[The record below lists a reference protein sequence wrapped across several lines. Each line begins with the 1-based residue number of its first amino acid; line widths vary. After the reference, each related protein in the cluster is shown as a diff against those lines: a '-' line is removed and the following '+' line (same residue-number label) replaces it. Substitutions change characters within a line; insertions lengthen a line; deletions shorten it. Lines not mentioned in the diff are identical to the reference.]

1 MVAAIQQS
9 PNLTRLFE
17 ANTVRIFEGVDRT
30 LLLREAYERDPAH
43 FDLPDWSRRTAP
55 VGDFTPI
62 LRLIGPDGYTIEPT
76 DFPGGRPLESTYVGD
91 RDHFRAQVD
100 ANRRA
105 FHRQAGDRT
114 SHRAVDNPDFAPGLE
129 RAAIL
134 IAGTDHRYL
143 STGAIANL

>member
-1 MVAAIQQS
+1 VVAAIQQS

-76 DFPGGRPLESTYVGD
+76 AHWNQRMSATAIISAPRSMPTDELFIDKPAIGQVTGRLTIQISRPASSE
-91 RDHFRAQVD
+91 
-100 ANRRA
+100 RR
-105 FHRQAGDRT
+105 
-114 SHRAVDNPDFAPGLE
+114 S
-129 RAAIL
+129 
-134 IAGTDHRYL
+134 
-143 STGAIANL
+143 